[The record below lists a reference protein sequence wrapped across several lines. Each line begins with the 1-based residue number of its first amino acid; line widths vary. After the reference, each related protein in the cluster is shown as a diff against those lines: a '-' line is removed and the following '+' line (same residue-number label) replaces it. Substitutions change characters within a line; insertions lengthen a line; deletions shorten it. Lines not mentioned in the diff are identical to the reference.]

1 MNLPCTYHLK
11 FPTKGLGQ
19 WNSRVTLFGCETGR
33 SMTQTVD
40 TAAMVGSGSVYWLL
54 GSVWLGSERQKM
66 KFKRD
71 RVAET
76 CEFCCLGC

>member
-1 MNLPCTYHLK
+1 MNLPCTFHLK

-40 TAAMVGSGSVYWLL
+40 TAAMVGSGICVLVAGFCVVGL
-54 GSVWLGSERQKM
+54 GKTKNEI
-66 KFKRD
+66 
-71 RVAET
+71 
-76 CEFCCLGC
+76 